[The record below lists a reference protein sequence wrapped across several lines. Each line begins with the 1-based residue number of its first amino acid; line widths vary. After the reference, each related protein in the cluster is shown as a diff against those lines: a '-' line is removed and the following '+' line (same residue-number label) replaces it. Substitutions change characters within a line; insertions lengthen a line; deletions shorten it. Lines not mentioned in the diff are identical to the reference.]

1 MIFDTLILP
10 KSGINNDSYPYIKV
24 QISNDLRLKFECLD
38 GNLSLHMRKPYFEEF
53 IYSEDDYKKECWV
66 DLNSFIK
73 ATCWVDLNSLNSFI
87 KATGTEP
94 ELGKILIK
102 RTEDN
107 NGICEKLNLMKVILE
122 GEECFNNTYFIDFVD
137 EENYLLMRIYIDN
150 VNDPKKEEYKVRVTL
165 E

>member
-38 GNLSLHMRKPYFEEF
+38 GNLSLHMRKSYFEEF

-66 DLNSFIK
+66 DLNS
-73 ATCWVDLNSLNSFI
+73 LNSFT

-122 GEECFNNTYFIDFVD
+122 GEECFNNTYFIDLVD